1 MSIVFTFF
9 HHPGDV
15 VVQRRRFKLAVGFFT
30 QMEDGQ
36 ARGEILVIRRFA
48 GDQVRRC
55 LNDGFV
61 DIGSFDAVVKLNVR
75 AQFYLRN
82 RNVIQSFCRPIQY
95 TVDFIEINA
104 LGATV
109 TLCHQQTLIHVDYTC
124 P

>member
-1 MSIVFTFF
+1 
-9 HHPGDV
+9 
-15 VVQRRRFKLAVGFFT
+15 
-30 QMEDGQ
+30 MEDGQ

-48 GDQVRRC
+48 GDQVRGC

-61 DIGSFDAVVKLNVR
+61 DIGGFDAVVKLNVR